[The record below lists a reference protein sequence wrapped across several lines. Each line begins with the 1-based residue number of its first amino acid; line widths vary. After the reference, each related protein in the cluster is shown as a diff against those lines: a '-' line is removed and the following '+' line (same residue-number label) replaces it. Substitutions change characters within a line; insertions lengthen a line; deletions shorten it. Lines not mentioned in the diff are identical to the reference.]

1 MLRARV
7 GLMLAFM
14 PDLYDDPSHHLANA
28 RRHLFRE
35 IAGCR
40 ELRTRGLSNSTL
52 HWRRRK
58 GRIVGPYRGTYLTG
72 GTPPDLLERLAA
84 LRLVLPPEALVAAHT
99 AAALHGFGVVPSD
112 RIHILVPPGVNVP
125 CIRGVA
131 AHQSVLPWPEAVE
144 AHGVRCVPAARCAVD
159 LARTLRRH
167 DALPV
172 LDAAIRSA
180 ASFQDELAAA
190 RDGLAAARDELAAA
204 RDGLVAEV
212 ARHTGLRGVRQAREL
227 VDLADGRAQCRQES
241 QLRLVLHDAGL
252 PVPEAQLPV
261 RDEYGFE
268 RHIVD
273 LGYAEERVGVEYDGS
288 SHLDRRRLR
297 VDRARH
303 NWLAERG
310 WAMRY
315 FTDED
320 LYRRPDLIART
331 VRAALDSRRSRSK
344 ARRDTREDP

>member
-1 MLRARV
+1 MLPA
-7 GLMLAFM
+7 M
-14 PDLYDDPSHHLANA
+14 PDLYDHPSNRLAA
-28 RRHLFRE
+28 VRRQPPRE

-40 ELRTRGLSNSTL
+40 ELRARGLSDSTL
-52 HWRRRK
+52 HWRRQK
-58 GRIVGPYRGTYLTG
+58 GRIIGPYRGTYLTG
-72 GTPPDLLERLAA
+72 GAPADLLERLAA
-84 LRLVLPPEALVAAHT
+84 LRLVLPSGALIAFHT
-99 AAALHGFGVVPSD
+99 AATLHGFGVVPSD

-125 CIRGVA
+125 CIRGVV

-144 AHGVRCVPAARCAVD
+144 VRGVRCVPAARCAVD

-180 ASFQDELAAA
+180 ASF
-190 RDGLAAARDELAAA
+190 RDELAAV
-204 RDGLVAEV
+204 RDGLVDEV
-212 ARHTGLRGVRQAREL
+212 ARHDGLRGVRQAREL

-252 PVPEAQLPV
+252 PVPEPQLPV
-261 RDEYGFE
+261 RDECGF
-268 RHIVD
+268 
-273 LGYAEERVGVEYDGS
+273 
-288 SHLDRRRLR
+288 DRRRLR

-315 FTDED
+315 FTDDD
-320 LYRRPDLIART
+320 LYRQPNVIVQT
-331 VRAALDSRRSRSK
+331 VRAALNARRSRRSEHGS
-344 ARRDTREDP
+344 